1 MKKRNVFLCIILLLS
16 LLNGCQSSP
25 SKVVQNKNEA
35 EFLEKASQ
43 KADTDNTA
51 DATQHIDFSDV
62 FFNCMYSGSYRCIHF
77 GSSFYEEVYRFFVTI
92 GVIEVRKG
100 Y

>member
-1 MKKRNVFLCIILLLS
+1 MNNAVS
-16 LLNGCQSSP
+16 Y
-25 SKVVQNKNEA
+25 A
-35 EFLEKASQ
+35 MDSQ
-43 KADTDNTA
+43 VIF
-51 DATQHIDFSDV
+51 QMF

-77 GSSFYEEVYRFFVTI
+77 GSSLYEEVYRFFVTI